1 MHSKYC
7 VCIEVSLKSQNSVAK
22 MPLDTNFDLIGIPL
36 RTDALKNSIT
46 PATTSFYTPAA
57 FVRRLLAVR
66 YVLWDRNGT
75 ALTYLSG
82 ANSIIEA
89 HCSKPSEERSP
100 TRRRKQI
107 RTLER
112 RYRFQCAK
120 WQSLAIKRAK
130 KYSTRNFSHFLYA
143 ATLISQ
149 VKFSDRSRSH
159 RV

>member
-1 MHSKYC
+1 
-7 VCIEVSLKSQNSVAK
+7 

-46 PATTSFYTPAA
+46 PATTSFYTLQL
-57 FVRRLLAVR
+57 RLYGGFSVR
-66 YVLWDRNGT
+66 YILWDRNGA

-100 TRRRKQI
+100 SRRRKQI

-112 RYRFQCAK
+112 RYDAQYNGFQCAK

-159 RV
+159 KV